1 MERAASHPA
10 FPETNYTK
18 QKMKPQQ
25 LFFTDK
31 YIFALMPDG
40 RLFQGFIQNVFGSLD
55 DISRPVWHEVKLPNE

>member
-1 MERAASHPA
+1 
-10 FPETNYTK
+10 
-18 QKMKPQQ
+18 MKPQQ